1 MLRINELAIGV
12 VMKEIERDCGLEKNK
27 MIVEEG
33 EKETPYM
40 TIPVAS
46 RSDEVERKKGEKRP
60 Q

>member
-1 MLRINELAIGV
+1 
-12 VMKEIERDCGLEKNK
+12 

-40 TIPVAS
+40 TIRVAS
-46 RSDEVERKKGEKRP
+46 RSDEVKKKKGEKRP